1 MIAWVTAL
9 AFVGWV
15 GAAFAA
21 SGWMAE
27 RRTRIFVSNYR
38 AYGAGEP
45 VKATSWPDDD
55 PETRINETIDALENV
70 MGERVSRSGPGVNGR
85 VEYNED
91 TIENGIDY
99 LLDMAKESG
108 AQLSREQ
115 AREEV
120 ERMLNAEGP
129 DML

>member
-27 RRTRIFVSNYR
+27 RRTRIFISNYR
-38 AYGAGEP
+38 AYGAAEP
-45 VKATSWPDDD
+45 VRATSWPDVD
-55 PETRINETIDALENV
+55 PEARLDKTIDQLESV
-70 MGERVSRSGPGVNGR
+70 MGERVTRSGPGANGK
-85 VEYNED
+85 VEYEQD
-91 TIENGIDY
+91 TIEAGIDY
-99 LLDMAKESG
+99 LLEVAREEG
-108 AQLSREQ
+108 HQLSRDE
-115 AREEV
+115 ARDEV

>member
-38 AYGAGEP
+38 AYGTGEP
-45 VKATSWPDDD
+45 SPAVVWPDDD
-55 PETRINETIDALENV
+55 PETRIEETIDKLESV
-70 MGERVSRSGPGVNGR
+70 MGERVTRSGPGVNGKA
-85 VEYNED
+85 EYDED

-99 LLDMAKESG
+99 LLEVAKEEG
-108 AQLSREQ
+108 AHLSRDQ

>member
-38 AYGAGEP
+38 AYGSGEP
-45 VKATSWPDDD
+45 SKATSWPDDD
-55 PETRINETIDALENV
+55 PETRLNETIDELSSI
-70 MGERVSRSGPGVNGR
+70 MGTRVRSGPGDNGK
-85 VEYNED
+85 VEYEAD
-91 TIENGIDY
+91 TVENGIDY
-99 LLDMAKESG
+99 LLEVAREEG
-108 AQLSREQ
+108 QQLSRDQ

-120 ERMLNAEGP
+120 EKMLNAEGP

>member
-1 MIAWVTAL
+1 MIAGVTAL

-55 PETRINETIDALENV
+55 PETRLNETIEEIGSI
-70 MGERVSRSGPGVNGR
+70 MGTRVRSGPGENGK
-85 VEYNED
+85 VEYDAD
-91 TIENGIDY
+91 TVENGIDY
-99 LLDMAKESG
+99 LLQVAKEEG
-108 AQLSREQ
+108 QQLSRDQ

-120 ERMLNAEGP
+120 EKMLNAEGP
-129 DML
+129 DMA

>member
-27 RRTRIFVSNYR
+27 RRTRIFVSNYKT
-38 AYGAGEP
+38 YGAGEP
-45 VKATSWPDDD
+45 VGATSWPDAD
-55 PETRINETIDALENV
+55 PEARVEKTIDEISSI
-70 MGERVSRSGPGVNGR
+70 MGTRVTRSGPEDNGK
-85 VEYNED
+85 VEYEAD
-91 TIENGIDY
+91 TVENGIDY
-99 LLDMAKESG
+99 LLEVAREEG
-108 AQLSREQ
+108 QQLSRDQ